1 MFIPEKKYKEIV
13 KLIPILC
20 IDALITNNK
29 NEYLLIK
36 RLNDPLKGTFWV
48 PGGRVL
54 HLEKTEDALIR
65 IMKKELNLDIDKF
78 KKEIYG
84 VYEDFFDS
92 NSFQNKINYHT
103 VSIVYKI
110 FIGDEKIDVILDS
123 QSSEYKLSKNIPK
136 RLKNQTQKI

>member
-54 HLEKTEDALIR
+54 HLEKTDDALVR
-65 IMKKELNLDIDKF
+65 IMKKELNLNISKF
-78 KKEIYG
+78 KKE
-84 VYEDFFDS
+84 
-92 NSFQNKINYHT
+92 
-103 VSIVYKI
+103 
-110 FIGDEKIDVILDS
+110 L
-123 QSSEYKLSKNIPK
+123 
-136 RLKNQTQKI
+136 